1 MGDRRMTWYILMFE
15 GLLII
20 AIVVWMVKKARAIKK
35 TEVEEEIEHQGPDK
49 PDLELP
55 DEEKWE

>member
-1 MGDRRMTWYILMFE
+1 MTWYTLIFE

-20 AIVVWMVKKARAIKK
+20 AIVVWMVKKARALKK
-35 TEVEEEIEHQGPDK
+35 TEDEEEIEHKEPDN

>member
-1 MGDRRMTWYILMFE
+1 MTWYILMFE